1 MRPRDTGASAGAAD
15 RSAPRPADLR
25 YPIRPSSLWPA
36 LSCFAALVLA
46 LGLGPLARVAAQ
58 GPGDQA
64 DPPAAPFATP
74 EPRYPATPEPK
85 DRGPEDED
93 DEEDEA
99 PQPAAA
105 TPSPARPGFVLPA
118 RTQRP
123 TRTPRATALPS
134 PTPLAAG
141 GLRLSFSAA
150 PAVLVLRETATFTL
164 ELVNQGDQEVGG
176 LVIDV
181 VTPDVLIDFE
191 TRAAAGTV
199 SRAGGLLAWHLGRFG
214 PGERA
219 TLSLQG
225 RVARAGSGRSAVCA
239 TLISSGS
246 AIEHCAAYPV
256 QASAAPGPTV
266 AAPAPAD
273 DAVIPE
279 APSGSAALRG
289 ALRPGLLAG
298 FALLGLGLFGL
309 AYAWSRRPGE
319 ADRGRSAGRNRP
331 AAGSE
336 EPSGAAERADTKQ
349 QAAASGPAA
358 TTAAA
363 TSPGGPAK
371 AAAPASTPSPSRG
384 RQGGRSKARKAKP

>member
-1 MRPRDTGASAGAAD
+1 MSPRDRGTPATAIG
-15 RSAPRPADLR
+15 RPAQAR
-25 YPIRPSSLWPA
+25 HPRSSGLWPTLLCAAA
-36 LSCFAALVLA
+36 LSLA
-46 LGLGPLARVAAQ
+46 LGSLRPAPVAAQ
-58 GPGDQA
+58 GAPGQPDQA
-64 DPPAAPFATP
+64 GPPGAAAATP

-85 DRGPEDED
+85 DRDQEEDD
-93 DEEDEA
+93 DEEAEA
-99 PQPAAA
+99 PPPAAS
-105 TPSPARPGFVLPA
+105 PSPARPGFVLPA

-150 PAVLVLRETATFTL
+150 PPVLVLRESATFTL

-246 AIEHCAAYPV
+246 AIEHCAGYPV
-256 QASAAPGPTV
+256 QAAAAPGPTV
-266 AAPAPAD
+266 APLD
-273 DAVIPE
+273 DTGVPE
-279 APSGSAALRG
+279 APSGGAALRG
-289 ALRPGLLAG
+289 ALRPGLVAG

-309 AYAWSRRPGE
+309 AYAWSRRSGPPGAAANGKPDRP
-319 ADRGRSAGRNRP
+319 ADRGDGGDGVDEAEPAGSDPTAQGRA
-331 AAGSE
+331 AAGS
-336 EPSGAAERADTKQ
+336 PPTSSAKALG
-349 QAAASGPAA
+349 
-358 TTAAA
+358 TTA
-363 TSPGGPAK
+363 SDKPA
-371 AAAPASTPSPSRG
+371 RG
-384 RQGGRSKARKAKP
+384 RQGGRSKARKAKA